1 MTSTQTKRNKAN
13 RTQVCN
19 LKKET
24 LLLSKVG
31 IVVTTATTAA
41 LNWEDVLMLLP
52 TALKKSWNIRSVAF
66 HCKSGHFTDR
76 EFYWSADHEFYTRL
90 GIWNGRSVWST
101 DRFVRKFILLHK
113 NESFLEKNQFYWS
126 IFFQASQNPV
136 RKRKVSKT
144 EVVIQSLAIKCYHE
158 LHLSFHKDL
167 EMLILAAPFL
177 LLIKKIL

>member
-1 MTSTQTKRNKAN
+1 MSL
-13 RTQVCN
+13 CCY
-19 LKKET
+19 
-24 LLLSKVG
+24 
-31 IVVTTATTAA
+31 
-41 LNWEDVLMLLP
+41 LLP
-52 TALKKSWNIRSVAF
+52 WKSRGIYEVLPFIVSRDISLIGNTVP
-66 HCKSGHFTDR
+66 DQ
-76 EFYWSADHEFYTRL
+76 EFYWSAHHEFYTRL

-113 NESFLEKNQFYWS
+113 NESFLEKNQFYSS

-158 LHLSFHKDL
+158 IHLSFHKDL